1 MVRKIGEFEKSK
13 VNLQR
18 SIEEMDRVIRKFEKM
33 RVPEIGIPLSE
44 VKTKSTDHFN
54 EFNKH

>member
-33 RVPEIGIPLSE
+33 RVPEIGIPLSG